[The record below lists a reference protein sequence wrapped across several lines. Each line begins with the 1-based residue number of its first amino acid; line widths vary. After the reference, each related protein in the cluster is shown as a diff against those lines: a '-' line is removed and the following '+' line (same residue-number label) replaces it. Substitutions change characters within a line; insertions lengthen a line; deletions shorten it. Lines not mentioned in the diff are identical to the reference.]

1 MEPKIL
7 RPMHKAIEI
16 IGKLS
21 YEEGYRAWST
31 IRFKK
36 RLINEFPDLEEK
48 RAIFSY
54 KMIFHRT
61 PKELE
66 KAVREMKK
74 GDKPLPILLF
84 LVKEP
89 GSND

>member
-1 MEPKIL
+1 MEPQIL
-7 RPMHKAIEI
+7 RLRHKTIEI
-16 IGKLS
+16 IGRLS

-54 KMIFHRT
+54 KMVLYQT
-61 PKELE
+61 PRELE

-74 GDKPLPILLF
+74 EDKPLPILLY
-84 LVKEP
+84 LVKEREA
-89 GSND
+89 D